1 MKLMSNTST
10 SSTLMTKEADLLSP
24 PPRGSIRRSS
34 VATGD
39 IPDAREN
46 SAKEPNIHLK
56 EPLFLFWEAVDMDV
70 RMCWRIPD
78 EGGGPPLEV
87 SFHCLINIYF
97 HCTTDTFSANG
108 RRIFKPFLITW
119 FDITDHWAGIFRY
132 LCCQDCTGHGEM
144 FHLRRLGKS
153 DWCRLRTS
161 CWLSSSS
168 AVLLYC
174 PLLLSSPVLYCCLS
188 SSSAPEAAFPHF
200 IFRLHSPLVSGCSLS
215 WQKRNF

>member
-1 MKLMSNTST
+1 MKLMTNTST

-39 IPDAREN
+39 MSDTGEN
-46 SAKEPNIHLK
+46 SAKEPNIRWIPDVGGGLISLSSQHLLSLHYWHIFSK
-56 EPLFLFWEAVDMDV
+56 WAAHIQTVFNHLFWYN
-70 RMCWRIPD
+70 W
-78 EGGGPPLEV
+78 PL
-87 SFHCLINIYF
+87 SR
-97 HCTTDTFSANG
+97 D
-108 RRIFKPFLITW
+108 
-119 FDITDHWAGIFRY
+119 

-200 IFRLHSPLVSGCSLS
+200 IFRLHSHLGQWV
-215 WQKRNF
+215 